1 MWRLPMLAHT
11 KKRPTEKPL
20 EVRFIGSQEKIVK
33 LREYARKIGVQ
44 DATDT
49 VSVEEAFPGY
59 ADNPLGLALRGARY
73 REGLTQRQL
82 AEVTGIPQRHISE
95 MESGKR
101 QIGRER
107 AKKLADALHVSD
119 YRVFL

>member
-1 MWRLPMLAHT
+1 M
-11 KKRPTEKPL
+11 EKEMTVKSDL
-20 EVRFIGSQEKIVK
+20 RIG
-33 LREYARKIGVQ
+33 LQ
-44 DATDT
+44 DASDS
-49 VSVEEAFPGY
+49 VSIAEAFPAYG
-59 ADNPLGLALRGARY
+59 DNPLGLALRGARH
-73 REGLTQRQL
+73 REGMTQRAL

-107 AKKLADALHVSD
+107 AKKLAAALHVSD

>member
-1 MWRLPMLAHT
+1 MLGHT
-11 KKRPTEKPL
+11 KKRRTEGLL
-20 EVRFIGSQEKIVK
+20 EARFIGAPEKILK
-33 LREYARKIGVQ
+33 LREVARGLGLC
-44 DATDT
+44 DATDS
-49 VSVEEAFPGY
+49 VSVEEAFPEY
-59 ADNPLGLALRGARY
+59 AVNPLGSALRGARH

-82 AEVTGIPQRHISE
+82 AEMTGIPQRHISE

-107 AKKLADALHVSD
+107 SKKLAEALHVAD

>member
-1 MWRLPMLAHT
+1 MLGHT
-11 KKRPTEKPL
+11 KKRPTETSL
-20 EVRFIGSQEKIVK
+20 EARFVGASDKTLK
-33 LREYARKIGVQ
+33 LREMAKGMGLY
-44 DATDT
+44 DATDSA
-49 VSVEEAFPGY
+49 SVEEAFPGY
-59 ADNPLGLALRGARY
+59 AVNPLGLALRGARH

-82 AEVTGIPQRHISE
+82 AAMTGMPQRHISE

-107 AKKLADALHVSD
+107 AKKLAEALQVAD

>member
-1 MWRLPMLAHT
+1 MLERT
-11 KKRPTEKPL
+11 KKHPTDKPQ
-20 EVRFIGSQEKIVK
+20 EAHFVGSYDKIIQ
-33 LREYARKIGVQ
+33 LREMAKSLGLQ
-44 DATDT
+44 DASE
-49 VSVEEAFPGY
+49 SVTIEEAFPGY
-59 ADNPLGLALRGARY
+59 GDNSLGMALKGARS

-82 AEVTGIPQRHISE
+82 AEVTGMPQRHISE

-107 AKKLADALHVSD
+107 AKKLAEALHVSD